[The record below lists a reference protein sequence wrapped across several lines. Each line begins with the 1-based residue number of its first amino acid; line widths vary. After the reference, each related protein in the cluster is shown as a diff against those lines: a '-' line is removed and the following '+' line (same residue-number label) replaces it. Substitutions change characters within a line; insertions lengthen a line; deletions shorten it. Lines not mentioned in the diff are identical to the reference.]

1 MTLFKELATL
11 CKKLEV
17 TTKRKEKTKLISE
30 FLHKLDESE
39 IKPAILLIIG
49 SVLPETDNRSLDV
62 GWRTIKRVMDR
73 KGQTTLFRRDLSI
86 HDVYDTL
93 IEVADSEGPG
103 SRNNKVR
110 LIERLFSDADPVEA
124 EILVRIIFR
133 EMRIGVNE
141 GMMMEALAETVGVQ
155 GGLIRRA
162 LMMTGDIGKV
172 AEEAVVRGEG
182 GLMGLEATLFVPLK
196 PMQANTAETPEA
208 VIQDYGGKT
217 AFEYKYDGARI
228 QIHGKAGEVRVF
240 SRRLTDVT
248 ASLPDVTS
256 IVSSFGIKRDFIL
269 EGEVVAIGS
278 RGKPLPFQDLMRRF
292 GRVKDV
298 EEMVR
303 KIPLRLH
310 LFDVLYLGNGL
321 LIDEPY
327 QKRWSELEKLVPQEY
342 LVKRIITDNPA
353 DATEFMEQ
361 ALEEGHEGLMA
372 KRLDS
377 PYSPSKRGKL
387 WYKLKSV
394 ETLDVVVVAADWGS
408 GRRRGWLSNYHLG
421 VWDGDEYLVI
431 GKTFKGLTDEEFR
444 WMTERLQSLRER
456 ETGHTVHVRPGLV
469 VEVAFNEIQKSPHYK
484 SGYALRF
491 ARVKRIRT
499 DKSPDEADTH
509 QRVHELY
516 EKQFEHKDRL

>member
-1 MTLFKELATL
+1 M
-11 CKKLEV
+11 
-17 TTKRKEKTKLISE
+17 
-30 FLHKLDESE
+30 
-39 IKPAILLIIG
+39 
-49 SVLPETDNRSLDV
+49 
-62 GWRTIKRVMDR
+62 
-73 KGQTTLFRRDLSI
+73 
-86 HDVYDTL
+86 
-93 IEVADSEGPG
+93 
-103 SRNNKVR
+103 
-110 LIERLFSDADPVEA
+110 
-124 EILVRIIFR
+124 
-133 EMRIGVNE
+133 
-141 GMMMEALAETVGVQ
+141 
-155 GGLIRRA
+155 
-162 LMMTGDIGKV
+162 
-172 AEEAVVRGEG
+172 
-182 GLMGLEATLFVPLK
+182 
-196 PMQANTAETPEA
+196 
-208 VIQDYGGKT
+208 
-217 AFEYKYDGARI
+217 
-228 QIHGKAGEVRVF
+228 
-240 SRRLTDVT
+240 T

-327 QKRWSELEKLVPQEY
+327 QKRWSELEKLVPHEY
-342 LVKRIITDNPA
+342 LVKRIITDSPS
-353 DATEFMEQ
+353 DAAEFMEQ
-361 ALEEGHEGLMA
+361 ALEDGHEGLMA

-499 DKSPDEADTH
+499 DKSADEADTH

>member
-1 MTLFKELATL
+1 MTHFKELAVL
-11 CKKLEV
+11 CKNLEA

-30 FLHKLDESE
+30 FLHTLDESE

-62 GWRTIKRVMDR
+62 GWRTIRRVMDR

-86 HDVYDTL
+86 QDVYDSL
-93 IEVADSEGPG
+93 IEVVDSEGQG
-103 SRNNKVR
+103 SRKNKVR
-110 LIERLFSDADPVEA
+110 LIERLFSDADSVEA
-124 EILVRIIFR
+124 EILVRIVFR

-141 GMMMEALAETVGVQ
+141 GMMMEALVETVGVP
-155 GGLIRRA
+155 GSLIRRA

-172 AEEAVVRGEG
+172 AEEAVMRGEG
-182 GLMGLEATLFVPLK
+182 GLMSLKATLFVPLK
-196 PMQANTAETPEA
+196 PMQANTAKTPEA

-248 ASLPDVTS
+248 SSLPDVTS
-256 IVSSFGIKRDFIL
+256 IVSSFDIKRDFIL
-269 EGEVVAIGS
+269 EGEVVAVGS

-303 KIPLRLH
+303 RIPLRLH
-310 LFDVLYLGNGL
+310 LFDVLYLSNGL
-321 LIDEPY
+321 LIDETY
-327 QKRWSELEKLVPQEY
+327 EKRWSELEKLVPQEY

-377 PYSPSKRGKL
+377 PYSSGKRGKL
-387 WYKLKSV
+387 WYKLKST

-408 GRRRGWLSNYHLG
+408 GRRRDWLSNYHLG
-421 VWDGDEYLVI
+421 VWDGDDYLVI

-456 ETGHTVHVRPGLV
+456 ETGYTIHVRPELV
-469 VEVAFNEIQKSPHYK
+469 VEVAFNEIQKSLHYK

-491 ARVKRIRT
+491 ARITRIRT
-499 DKSPDEADTH
+499 DKNPDAADTH
-509 QRVHELY
+509 HWVHELY